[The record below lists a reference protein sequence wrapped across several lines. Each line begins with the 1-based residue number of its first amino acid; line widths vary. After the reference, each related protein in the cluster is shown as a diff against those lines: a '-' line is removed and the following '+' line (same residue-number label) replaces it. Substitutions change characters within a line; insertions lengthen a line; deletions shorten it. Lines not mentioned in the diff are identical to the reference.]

1 MRLGPRMRLLLL
13 LLMVVVMMRLVG
25 IVGGMMMIV
34 VIVVVHVTGSA
45 LVRRVRRW
53 IRAVGTRLIVVVVVS
68 LVVVVRGLTSS
79 TTTAAMVMMVMV
91 RIEGLG
97 SRRMVVRRLARAIGR
112 AGILRSGR
120 ERARMMALVHVGIAR
135 HVSRLL
141 ATAVMVMTIAVVA
154 VMLAALTRGRR
165 RLSAGRMTVQVGERC
180 GGG

>member
-1 MRLGPRMRLLLL
+1 
-13 LLMVVVMMRLVG
+13 
-25 IVGGMMMIV
+25 MIV
-34 VIVVVHVTGSA
+34 VIVVMHVTGAA
-45 LVRRVRRW
+45 LVRRVRRR
-53 IRAVGTRLIVVVVVS
+53 IRAVGTRLIVVVIVVS

-79 TTTAAMVMMVMV
+79 TTTTAASAATVVMMVMV

-141 ATAVMVMTIAVVA
+141 ATAVMVMTMAVA